1 MPAQNAIRSSTSST
15 ASSRSSSK
23 SSSRRVVDGSIIT
36 MCVIGIIIFVIS
48 SLSSS
53 LLPSFSSLTSLSSSL
68 SSLSFWTA
76 IKNTNEE
83 GQASAVS
90 SIITSNSNSNTISNN
105 NNNLIPLPQKSV
117 QTEAQAEQVQ
127 IQKAEV
133 QAEEEV
139 QEAVSVLNIHVVPH
153 SHDDVGWLKTIDQ
166 YYYGLN
172 NTIQDVSVQNILTSV
187 IQSLIQNPKR
197 TFTYVEMKF
206 FTMWYNQQ
214 SLDLQQQVYNLIH
227 TTKQLNFVNGGWCMH
242 DEGTTHYIGMIDQTT
257 LGHTFLRQELNVIP
271 TIGWQLDPFGHSKTQ
286 ASLLTYKM
294 GLNALYFGRIDY
306 QDLSIRQLTKECEGL
321 WNFNMKDDPSKTS
334 ADDNSSIFWGLTGS
348 YNGNYGPPGNFC
360 FDIHC
365 GKGYIPLIDMTHTQ
379 LIQHINTFLLS
390 VREQSERTAEKS
402 NNIMITMGE
411 DFQYQNA
418 SINYANLDLLIN
430 TIMQNNTDIDIP
442 SIFGPQYNQ
451 INIFYSSPEYYTQC
465 KYNEISSK
473 VKSVKSKSKSSVES
487 KSELK
492 KEIRT
497 SSNRGTSSSGSGGVV
512 LVATEEEVDLD
523 DGTVNEFNKNKN
535 RNNRLRRAA
544 TTTKPHD
551 VKVDDD
557 NDDDDD
563 DDDED
568 GDDVGSGS
576 RDDGGGVEWT
586 TKYDDFFPYS
596 DCPNCFWTGY
606 FTSRPSLKKFERIGS
621 SFILASRQILS
632 SRTSTGTSS
641 SLADPTVSNTCTDQM
656 YLLDDAH
663 GVLQHHDGVSGTS
676 KQHVAYDYAKRLQ
689 EGIDGVVPCLIHKLK
704 DQFLGG
710 NSSSSNDNNDD
721 RVDNN
726 SNKYLKDL
734 TYCQLLNE
742 TICDISTT
750 STGSNSSNTDL
761 YVIVYNSLASERST
775 IIDLPVGSSGKYII
789 VQSLVVLEDEEE
801 DEDKDKQHTYE
812 QTIEAQQRPFMLSRS
827 TSVDNNDNNDND
839 SSFVLSFMADS
850 LPPVGAKVFRIRK
863 QADSEL
869 LVDKKNQQQIKG
881 HNNNNNNSIEDD
893 DDDLTEI
900 FNGRFTVVVNTKTG
914 NIHRIGAHDLFE
926 QQQKQQQEGQE
937 GQNKNNLLAGLSAWG
952 YYTSFDSNGTS
963 SQNSGAYIFRPSTP
977 NQKLHL
983 IPVTNTTVVN
993 KNADSVGGGYGG
1005 IEIHTKY
1012 EESWIQTITRIRKD
1026 VPYIEIEY
1034 QGKVLNQ
1041 SIKSIKSATI
1051 SC

>member
-1 MPAQNAIRSSTSST
+1 M
-15 ASSRSSSK
+15 
-23 SSSRRVVDGSIIT
+23 
-36 MCVIGIIIFVIS
+36 
-48 SLSSS
+48 
-53 LLPSFSSLTSLSSSL
+53 
-68 SSLSFWTA
+68 
-76 IKNTNEE
+76 KNTNEE
-83 GQASAVS
+83 GQAAAAASS
-90 SIITSNSNSNTISNN
+90 SIIMSNSDTISNN
-105 NNNLIPLPQKSV
+105 NTNNNTNNNQEAEV
-117 QTEAQAEQVQ
+117 QEQVQ
-127 IQKAEV
+127 V
-133 QAEEEV
+133 QV
-139 QEAVSVLNIHVVPH
+139 QEQVQEILNIHVVPH
-153 SHDDVGWLKTIDQ
+153 SHDDVGWLKTIEQ

-187 IQSLIQNPKR
+187 IQSLLDNPKR

-206 FTMWYNQQ
+206 FTLWYNQQ
-214 SLDLQQQVYNLIH
+214 PLDLQQQVYHLIH
-227 TTKQLNFVNGGWCMH
+227 STKQLNFVNGGWCMH

-257 LGHTFLRQELNVIP
+257 LGHTFLKDKLNVIP

-306 QDLSIRQLTKECEGL
+306 QDLVIRQLTKECEGL

-348 YNGNYGPPGNFC
+348 YNGNYGPPGHYC
-360 FDIHC
+360 FDLHC
-365 GKGYIPLIDMTHTQ
+365 GKGYIPLIDMKHQQ
-379 LIQHINTFLLS
+379 LIQQTTTFLLS
-390 VREQSERTAEKS
+390 VREQSERTAENS

-430 TIMQNNTDIDIP
+430 TIMQNNTDIDIQ

-465 KYNEISSK
+465 KYNETSK
-473 VKSVKSKSKSSVES
+473 VKSVKSRSKSVKSESKSSAEA
-487 KSELK
+487 KSELE
-492 KEIRT
+492 KETRT

-512 LVATEEEVDLD
+512 LIATEEEVDLD
-523 DGTVNEFNKNKN
+523 DGAVNEFNNN
-535 RNNRLRRAA
+535 NNNNNRLRRA
-544 TTTKPHD
+544 TTTKTHD

-557 NDDDDD
+557 N
-563 DDDED
+563 ED

-576 RDDGGGVEWT
+576 RDDGGVEWT

-632 SRTSTGTSS
+632 SPSSSSASTSS
-641 SLADPTVSNTCTDQM
+641 LTNPTVSNTCTDQM

-689 EGIDGVVPCLIHKLK
+689 EGIDGVVPCLVHKLK

-710 NSSSSNDNNDD
+710 NSSSNDNNDD

-726 SNKYLKDL
+726 NNKYLKDL

-789 VQSLVVLEDEEE
+789 VESLVVLEDEEE
-801 DEDKDKQHTYE
+801 EEDKDKQHTYE
-812 QTIEAQQRPFMLSRS
+812 QTIEAQQRPFILSRS
-827 TSVDNNDNNDND
+827 TSVDNNDDNDND

-869 LVDKKNQQQIKG
+869 LVDRKNQQQIKG
-881 HNNNNNNSIEDD
+881 HNNNTNNNSIKDD
-893 DDDLTEI
+893 DDDLTKI

-937 GQNKNNLLAGLSAWG
+937 GQTKNNLLAGLSAWG

-993 KNADSVGGGYGG
+993 KNADSGGGGYGG